1 MTWCQTHSWVE
12 PYSPVDVIFLG
23 AVCAENGREGSP
35 LDPSGEQLRSSRSQM
50 ASNVMTPV
58 AKSHI
63 CGPQSEI
70 DLEVKRLPALG
81 ERPDIQIMAKFGD
94 SCRHTH
100 RNNISREANL
110 IPVVA
115 QPTPAVKEKWS
126 DLQTEVE
133 EEGARVRNL
142 GSTVLF
148 FQW

>member
-1 MTWCQTHSWVE
+1 
-12 PYSPVDVIFLG
+12 
-23 AVCAENGREGSP
+23 
-35 LDPSGEQLRSSRSQM
+35 M

-70 DLEVKRLPALG
+70 DLEVKGLPALG
-81 ERPDIQIMAKFGD
+81 KRPDIQITAKFGD

-100 RNNISREANL
+100 RINVSREANL

-142 GSTVLF
+142 RPTVLF